1 MAFRYKT
8 STRYRKM
15 YKIHTHY
22 IMVLAGREIIADRH
36 LEQEQEVDGPMM
48 VGMAVLVSL
57 KKTLQEMI

>member
-1 MAFRYKT
+1 
-8 STRYRKM
+8 M

-57 KKTLQEMI
+57 KKTLQKMI